1 MNTKI
6 AREIIENAIR
16 EGRVYLNEIESKKI
30 AAAYDIPVVKIDV
43 AKSVDEAKNLA
54 NKIGYPVVLKI
65 FSPDVLH
72 KSDVG
77 GVKINLKS
85 ESDVEKA
92 YNEIMD
98 NVKKNVPNARIE
110 GVVVQEFAP
119 FGLEVIIGGL
129 YDQFFGPT
137 IMFGLGGVWVEVL
150 KDVTFRLAPID
161 ENEAD
166 DMIKEI
172 KGYALLKGYR
182 GQPPVSIDAIKRALA
197 NASKLMYDN
206 QEIKEM
212 DLNPVLAY
220 PDSVKVVD
228 ARIILRTKE

>member
-1 MNTKI
+1 MNNKV
-6 AREIIENAIR
+6 ARDIIENAMKDDRI
-16 EGRVYLNEIESKKI
+16 YLNEIESKKI
-30 AAAYDIPVVKIDV
+30 AAAYNIPVVKIDV
-43 AKSVDEAKNLA
+43 ARSVDEAKELA

-77 GVKINLKS
+77 GVKINLKND
-85 ESDVEKA
+85 SDVERA
-92 YNEIMD
+92 YNEIVE

-119 FGLEVIIGGL
+119 FGLEIIIGGL

-150 KDVTFRLAPID
+150 KDVTFRLAPI
-161 ENEAD
+161 NEEEAE

-182 GQPPVSIDAIKRALA
+182 GQPPVSIDAIKRALV

-206 QEIKEM
+206 KEIKEM

-228 ARIILRTKE
+228 ARIILKKKE